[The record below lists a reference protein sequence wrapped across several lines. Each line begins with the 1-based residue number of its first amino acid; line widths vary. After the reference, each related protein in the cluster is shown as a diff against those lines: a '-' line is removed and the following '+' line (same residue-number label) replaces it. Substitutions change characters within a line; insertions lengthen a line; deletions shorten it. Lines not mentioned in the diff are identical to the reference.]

1 MQKKYCTFQILYY
14 ICIVKLLKNCFDI
27 SLVTLAIIISW
38 VEFGTLQGVGA
49 GTVVA
54 AVLVGRFVHLY
65 ESRLSFFDR
74 WKVEA

>member
-1 MQKKYCTFQILYY
+1 M
-14 ICIVKLLKNCFDI
+14 V
-27 SLVTLAIIISW
+27 LVLVYAIIISW